1 MTTNKIS
8 RRKAFKG
15 ALAAGAAGLAAGA
28 LPRSY
33 AQEGAAASDASMLP
47 RQVGLPNVWGEDFLF
62 QWSPPEN
69 VERDLTAGDAVIRL
83 SSSNRN
89 FGRLMNVE
97 GTDYAS
103 QFKAWREAGWTACE
117 ASSNQWLSRKIPDS
131 EVREIKAQ
139 LRANDIEFYGLHC
152 GGNLIGPGPIAE
164 ESQRH
169 VIDAIHAVAEMD
181 GKLVLTHA
189 GGLHPNRNVAHPQNW
204 SRDAWMK
211 SVNALKRICRDT
223 AGMDILIPIE
233 AVNSES
239 VNNPWAQKRLIEDVG
254 DPRIGVGLDLTNFV
268 FPGFAFRTT
277 ELLNLTFDLLGEHIT
292 YVHAKDLVWNEMMAG
307 LNWALQ
313 GTGLIDYETFLAR
326 VSRLDRPEVYMLIE
340 FLVEDE
346 QYVQAQRNIRS
357 IANGLGVKIYGTQA

>member
-8 RRKAFKG
+8 RRTAFKG
-15 ALAAGAAGLAAGA
+15 ALAAGAAGIAAGT
-28 LPRSY
+28 LPRAY
-33 AQEGAAASDASMLP
+33 AQEGAAASGASALP

-83 SSSNRN
+83 SSSNQN
-89 FGRLMNVE
+89 FGRLANVE

-103 QFKAWREAGWTACE
+103 QFRAWREAGWSACE
-117 ASSNQWLSRKIPDS
+117 ASSNQWLSRQMPDS
-131 EVREIKAQ
+131 EARELKEQ
-139 LRANDIEFYGLHC
+139 LRANDIIFYGLHC
-152 GGNLIGPGPIAE
+152 GGNIIGPGEIGE

-169 VIDAIHAVAEMD
+169 IIDSIHAVAELE

-189 GGLHPNRNVAHPQNW
+189 GSLHPNRNVAHPQNW
-204 SRDAWMK
+204 SREAWNK

-223 AGMDILIPIE
+223 AGVNVQIPIE

-239 VNNPWAQKRLIEDVG
+239 VNNPWAHKRLIEDVG
-254 DPRIGVGLDLTNFV
+254 DPRVGVGLDITNFV
-268 FPGFAFRTT
+268 YPGFAFRMT
-277 ELLNLTFDLLGEHIT
+277 ELLNTTFDLLGEHIH

-307 LNWALQ
+307 MNWALQ
-313 GTGLIDYETFLAR
+313 GTGVMDYETFLSR

-340 FLVEDE
+340 FLVQDE

-357 IANGLGVKIYGTQA
+357 IAGNLGVKIYGTQA

>member
-1 MTTNKIS
+1 MMKKKIT
-8 RRKAFKG
+8 RRKAFQG

-28 LPRSY
+28 LPRAF
-33 AQEGAAASDASMLP
+33 AQEGAADASSLP

-62 QWSPPEN
+62 QWSPPDN
-69 VERDLTAGDAVIRL
+69 VERDLTAGSAVIRL
-83 SSSNRN
+83 SSSNSN
-89 FGRLMNVE
+89 FGRLLNVD
-97 GTDYAS
+97 GTDYAT
-103 QFKAWREAGWTACE
+103 QFKAWREAGWSACE
-117 ASSNQWLSRKIPDS
+117 ASSNQWASRKMP
-131 EVREIKAQ
+131 EAEKRELKEQ
-139 LRANDIEFYGLHC
+139 LAANDIVFYGLHC
-152 GGNLIGPGPIAE
+152 GGNIIGPGDIGE

-169 VIDAIHAVAEMD
+169 IIETIETAADMD
-181 GKLVLTHA
+181 CKLILTHA

-223 AGMDILIPIE
+223 AGIDIQIPIE

-254 DPRIGVGLDLTNFV
+254 DPRIGVGLDHTNFV

-277 ELLNLTFDLLGEHIT
+277 ELLNLTFDMLGEHIT

-313 GTGLIDYETFLAR
+313 GTGLIDYETFLSR

-340 FLVEDE
+340 FLVQDE
-346 QYVQAQRNIRS
+346 QYEQAQRNIRS
-357 IANGLGVKIYGTQA
+357 IAGNLGIEVYGTQA